1 MRSFF
6 LRSARCVEPYVSTTT
21 STRPWAMA
29 AAACSTMNSQMA
41 PPCPVESTQLG
52 RRPRYSASSTGGSAP
67 VSDMRP
73 STSDLSIP
81 ASASAR
87 VVPWKLS
94 SNAVLSSTRPQS
106 EVDAPTIATRRFG
119 IPRHRNGAS
128 EPQQFSP
135 APGPAPAT
143 MGRRPGS
150 TLPPVSSTVSAPLG
164 ARAPPE
170 TRRAPRPRRRMSEDS
185 SESNAG
191 NEVTRRVEDGVCW
204 ITLNRPDAGNAVT
217 QSMRDQI
224 ADWVRGASAD
234 RFVRVVVITG
244 AGDKAFC
251 SGADLRG
258 GRLPP
263 RPKPDGAPEVV
274 VGEASRMI
282 REGWQALVS
291 SILACEKPV
300 IAGGHG
306 TAAGGGMHLAL
317 ACDLVVMAE
326 GAKFVEVFIRRGIAP
341 DAGGAW
347 ILSRLVGI
355 QKAKELFFFG
365 DDVPAAEAYR
375 IGLVNRLVPR
385 AELQAALEEWA
396 GRLATAPTKAIG
408 VAKWLTN
415 RALDVDRA
423 TALHDEAMAQ
433 ELITNTV
440 DSTEGVASF
449 VERRAPPF

>member
-1 MRSFF
+1 MSDD
-6 LRSARCVEPYVSTTT
+6 ST
-21 STRPWAMA
+21 
-29 AAACSTMNSQMA
+29 
-41 PPCPVESTQLG
+41 
-52 RRPRYSASSTGGSAP
+52 
-67 VSDMRP
+67 
-73 STSDLSIP
+73 
-81 ASASAR
+81 
-87 VVPWKLS
+87 
-94 SNAVLSSTRPQS
+94 
-106 EVDAPTIATRRFG
+106 
-119 IPRHRNGAS
+119 
-128 EPQQFSP
+128 
-135 APGPAPAT
+135 
-143 MGRRPGS
+143 
-150 TLPPVSSTVSAPLG
+150 
-164 ARAPPE
+164 
-170 TRRAPRPRRRMSEDS
+170 
-185 SESNAG
+185 ESNAG
-191 NEVTRRVEDGVCW
+191 DDVTRRVEDGVCW

-224 ADWVRGASAD
+224 ADWVRDASAD
-234 RFVRVVVITG
+234 LFVRVVVITG

-263 RPKPDGAPEVV
+263 RPKPDGAPDVV

-291 SILACEKPV
+291 SILDCEKPV
-300 IAGGHG
+300 IAGVNG

-326 GAKFVEVFIRRGIAP
+326 EAKFVEVFIRRGIAP

-449 VERRAPPF
+449 VERRPPEFKGW